1 MNNPVDLKTIEMWIR
16 TQIARPNADP
26 VIPRSWYKYARE
38 CAEWGHLTHGH
49 APGFCKLAKIAGRR
63 INEEYGGL
71 DMIKLHFPG
80 IWAHYMRKLRAT

>member
-38 CAEWGHLTHGH
+38 CREWRHLTYGN
-49 APGFCKLAKIAGRR
+49 APGFCRLGKIAGRR

-71 DMIKLHFPG
+71 DMIKLHFPC
-80 IWAHYMRKLRAT
+80 IWAHSMRKWRAT